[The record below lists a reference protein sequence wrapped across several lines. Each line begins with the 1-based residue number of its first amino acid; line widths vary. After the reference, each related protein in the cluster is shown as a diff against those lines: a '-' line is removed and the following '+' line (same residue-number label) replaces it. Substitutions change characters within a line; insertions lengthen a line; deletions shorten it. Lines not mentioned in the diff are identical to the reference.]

1 MINCS
6 IQKEDITIIS
16 IYAINIGVLQYIRQI
31 LTNVK
36 GEITSSTV
44 IVGDFNT
51 PFSSTAGSSRKEII
65 KK

>member
-16 IYAINIGVLQYIRQI
+16 IYAINIGVLQYVRQI
-31 LTNVK
+31 LTNIK

-51 PFSSTAGSSRKEII
+51 PFSSIDGSSRKEII

>member
-16 IYAINIGVLQYIRQI
+16 IYATNIGVLQYVRQI
-31 LTNVK
+31 LTNIK

-51 PFSSTAGSSRKEII
+51 PFSSIDGSSRKEII